1 MIGQFMSIHHDLNIN
16 FYREPVSI
24 PELSSAEVTEDIVL
38 PAAEE
43 DSSVTLLLLHS
54 DNSSGTESSSTPS
67 SPDSPHT
74 VSAPSYSSLS
84 DSDVTSEDTNTYLQV
99 HNKPTVSSFKL
110 VGDNLDKTVR
120 PRHETVDTHSSSLH
134 YFHAFAVKDRC
145 DTSKLADAASQPH
158 IDLDSFSLDIILPRE
173 EDYSALLENYAIIA
187 ARIIQ
192 KHVPFFNKNVPRVL
206 RHIRHCHSVEMSQ
219 KSDVVC
225 SYFR

>member
-1 MIGQFMSIHHDLNIN
+1 MIGQFMSIHHDLNIT

-24 PELSSAEVTEDIVL
+24 PELSGAQVTEDIVL

-43 DSSVTLLLLHS
+43 DSSVTLLLLIQTIHLEQ
-54 DNSSGTESSSTPS
+54 N
-67 SPDSPHT
+67 HHLLLHLIHLT

-110 VGDNLDKTVR
+110 VGDNLDKSVR

-206 RHIRHCHSVEMSQ
+206 RHIHHCHSVEMSQ